1 MRYYI
6 GIDVGTSSTKSIL
19 IDADGNILRS
29 ASASYSVSE
38 PTPGWRE
45 IDPEVWMQAV
55 DTTVCELLTDIDR
68 SLVRSIGVTG
78 QIHTLVL
85 LDQQGRS
92 IRPAF
97 LWNDARTASLIPDM
111 KQRIRALENVSY
123 LADVISTGSPAAN
136 LLWFKENEPEN
147 YARLHKFLIGPDYI
161 VHRLAGG
168 YRTDY
173 CEASTSSLYDLTAR
187 VWSPAIRE
195 TFGFS
200 SAIYPEVQGS
210 GEVAGT
216 LLPEF
221 CEKYGLKP
229 DVTVLVGTGDNPAAA
244 IPTGCLAKKR
254 PVMSF
259 GTSGV
264 LMFPRK
270 QPDFNARGKNI
281 LFSLDGTDIAV
292 LVQGVVQSC
301 GGTLGWWVE
310 KILGTTDYAAE
321 TMGIDPNRLAE
332 SPLLFYP
339 HLVGDKTIYADPSL
353 RGCFIGLGTD
363 VTRTDMVAAVLEGI
377 CFAVRQLVEAMEI
390 PMAELENLRVIG
402 GGSKNTIWMQ
412 ILADV
417 LGISVIQMESNS
429 GAGFGIALVAAAVS
443 EGVPVEEKMNNLL
456 FDKEKFTPQ
465 PHRAALY
472 QKKYQKY
479 LRIHDAVCS
488 IEAE

>member
-6 GIDVGTSSTKSIL
+6 GIDIGTSSAKSVL
-19 IDADGNILRS
+19 IDSEGRIIRS
-29 ASASYSVSE
+29 ASAAYPVAE
-38 PTPGWRE
+38 PKPGWRE
-45 IDPEVWMQAV
+45 IDPEAWMQAV
-55 DTTVCELLTDIDR
+55 DTTLGQLLEGVDR
-68 SLVRSIGVTG
+68 ARVRSIGVTG
-78 QIHTLVL
+78 QMHTLVL
-85 LDQQGRS
+85 LDRQGNPL
-92 IRPAF
+92 RPAL
-97 LWNDARTASLIPDM
+97 LWNDTRTASMIPDM
-111 KQRIRALENVSY
+111 KRRIRALDGVSC

-187 VWSPAIRE
+187 TWSPAIRAA
-195 TFGFS
+195 FGFP
-200 SAIYPEVQGS
+200 AAVYPDVRGS
-210 GEVAGT
+210 GEIAGT
-216 LLPEF
+216 LLPAF
-221 CEKYGLKP
+221 CEKYALSP
-229 DVTVLVGTGDNPAAA
+229 AVTVIVGTGDNPAAA

-254 PVMSF
+254 PVLSF

-264 LMFPRK
+264 LMFPRSR
-270 QPDFNARGKNI
+270 PDFTARGKNI
-281 LFSLDGTDIAV
+281 LFSLDGQDVAV

-301 GGTLGWWVE
+301 GGTLNWWME

-321 TMGIDPNRLAE
+321 TRCISLEHLGE

-339 HLVGDKTIYADPSL
+339 HLVGDKTIYTDPSL

-363 VTRTDMVAAVLEGI
+363 TTRADMATAVLEGI
-377 CFAVRQLVEAMEI
+377 CFAVRQLTQAMEI
-390 PMAELENLRVIG
+390 PAAALENLRVIG
-402 GGSKNTIWMQ
+402 GGSKNPIWMQ
-412 ILADV
+412 MLADV
-417 LGISVIQMESNS
+417 LGAPVIQMESHS
-429 GAGFGIALVAAAVS
+429 GAAFGIALAAAAAA
-443 EGVPVEEKMNNLL
+443 EGVPVEQMMRGLL
-456 FDKEKFTPQ
+456 FDKARFIP
-465 PHRAALY
+465 RAYHAGLY

>member
-1 MRYYI
+1 
-6 GIDVGTSSTKSIL
+6 
-19 IDADGNILRS
+19 
-29 ASASYSVSE
+29 
-38 PTPGWRE
+38 
-45 IDPEVWMQAV
+45 
-55 DTTVCELLTDIDR
+55 
-68 SLVRSIGVTG
+68 
-78 QIHTLVL
+78 
-85 LDQQGRS
+85 
-92 IRPAF
+92 
-97 LWNDARTASLIPDM
+97 
-111 KQRIRALENVSY
+111 
-123 LADVISTGSPAAN
+123 
-136 LLWFKENEPEN
+136 
-147 YARLHKFLIGPDYI
+147 
-161 VHRLAGG
+161 
-168 YRTDY
+168 
-173 CEASTSSLYDLTAR
+173 
-187 VWSPAIRE
+187 
-195 TFGFS
+195 
-200 SAIYPEVQGS
+200 
-210 GEVAGT
+210 
-216 LLPEF
+216 
-221 CEKYGLKP
+221 
-229 DVTVLVGTGDNPAAA
+229 
-244 IPTGCLAKKR
+244 
-254 PVMSF
+254 
-259 GTSGV
+259 
-264 LMFPRK
+264 MFPSK

-310 KILGTTDYAAE
+310 KILGTTDYGAE
-321 TMGIDPNRLAE
+321 TMGIDLNRLAE